1 MEKKLSEEGANLLV
15 NSLETI
21 KNGNPRFIDQ
31 DNLNLMYKSVGL
43 DSKGIELKVTD
54 ILNSNVI
61 LQKKN

>member
-1 MEKKLSEEGANLLV
+1 MIL
-15 NSLETI
+15 
-21 KNGNPRFIDQ
+21 PDRFIDQ
-31 DNLNLMYKSVGL
+31 DKPKLMYKSVGL